1 MLRLGVSLRTRLTLW
16 YGALLALTLLA
27 FSALLYFTLQQ
38 SLASSMDERL
48 TLRADQLRREVGPSI
63 GNLLQPEDVAPGQ
76 LESTLGE
83 FAEPGIYV
91 QLVNQRGAV
100 VAAPPNLVGG
110 VLPVPRDS
118 LQAIDEDRPIFVTLP
133 VASGDASVRLLTEP
147 IHMTGTGEVVG
158 AVQVAES
165 LSPFEN
171 TMAAVSRLLLSA
183 GLLALLLAVVIGWLV
198 TRAAISPVFRI
209 TETARHIAETG
220 DYRRRLHVTRPR
232 FGHGDE
238 LFFLAATF
246 NDMIARLEHML
257 ESQRRLLGEK
267 LGIDHVMAVV
277 GPSMGGMQALQWGV
291 SHPDFMDSLVA
302 LVPLARTP
310 AWSAVIVEAT
320 RKAIMLDPAWNN
332 GNYTSI
338 PVNGVRIWRDI
349 FFAVART
356 PEMYRDQFANPL
368 DVLPWLKTQED
379 AVLSV
384 FDPNDYIYQSWA
396 YESHDVGATPGMS
409 RDYAKA
415 LRAIKAKT
423 LIMTGVKDLLNPEW
437 EPLEAARHIR
447 DVRTVTISPESVT
460 GHFAAGGFRS
470 ADVEQINAEV
480 AKFLDVVTRGSERLR

>member
-1 MLRLGVSLRTRLTLW
+1 MTR
-16 YGALLALTLLA
+16 LLALTVVLLA
-27 FSALLYFTLQQ
+27 ASPALAHKPGDPPHQTYPMGDLKLESGEAIKDFAISYVTHGTLNAKKSNAILMVTALTGNHHRLDFLIGPGKALDTTKYFIVATD
-38 SLASSMDERL
+38 A
-48 TLRADQLRREVGPSI
+48 I
-63 GNLLQPEDVAPGQ
+63 GNGLTTSPSNSKAQPRMQFPKFGM
-76 LESTLGE
+76 
-83 FAEPGIYV
+83 
-91 QLVNQRGAV
+91 
-100 VAAPPNLVGG
+100 
-110 VLPVPRDS
+110 RDM
-118 LQAIDEDRPIFVTLP
+118 V
-133 VASGDASVRLLTEP
+133 
-147 IHMTGTGEVVG
+147 
-158 AVQVAES
+158 
-165 LSPFEN
+165 
-171 TMAAVSRLLLSA
+171 
-183 GLLALLLAVVIGWLV
+183 
-198 TRAAISPVFRI
+198 
-209 TETARHIAETG
+209 
-220 DYRRRLHVTRPR
+220 
-232 FGHGDE
+232 
-238 LFFLAATF
+238 
-246 NDMIARLEHML
+246 

-267 LGIDHVMAVV
+267 LGIDHVVAVV

-310 AWSAVIVEAT
+310 AWSAV
-320 RKAIMLDPAWNN
+320 MLDPAWNN

-460 GHFAAGGFRS
+460 GHFAAGGFRP
-470 ADVEQINAEV
+470 ADVEHINAEV
-480 AKFLDVVTRGSERLR
+480 AKFLDVVTRGGERLR

>member
-1 MLRLGVSLRTRLTLW
+1 MQFPKFG
-16 YGALLALTLLA
+16 
-27 FSALLYFTLQQ
+27 
-38 SLASSMDERL
+38 M
-48 TLRADQLRREVGPSI
+48 
-63 GNLLQPEDVAPGQ
+63 
-76 LESTLGE
+76 
-83 FAEPGIYV
+83 
-91 QLVNQRGAV
+91 
-100 VAAPPNLVGG
+100 
-110 VLPVPRDS
+110 RDM
-118 LQAIDEDRPIFVTLP
+118 V
-133 VASGDASVRLLTEP
+133 
-147 IHMTGTGEVVG
+147 
-158 AVQVAES
+158 
-165 LSPFEN
+165 
-171 TMAAVSRLLLSA
+171 
-183 GLLALLLAVVIGWLV
+183 
-198 TRAAISPVFRI
+198 
-209 TETARHIAETG
+209 
-220 DYRRRLHVTRPR
+220 
-232 FGHGDE
+232 
-238 LFFLAATF
+238 
-246 NDMIARLEHML
+246 
-257 ESQRRLLGEK
+257 ESQRRLLAEK
-267 LGIDHVMAVV
+267 LGIDHVVAVV

-338 PVNGVRIWRDI
+338 PVDGVRIWRDI

-379 AVLSV
+379 AVLNV

-460 GHFAAGGFRS
+460 GHFAAGGLRP

-480 AKFLDVVTRGSERLR
+480 AKFLDVVTRGGERLR